1 MTAAPTDVGLSD
13 LVVDWWPP
21 EAEAS
26 DVVTAHRAA
35 DLAATLNVD
44 HEVADGGA
52 LPPLWHWTHFL
63 DRVPTRDLGAD
74 GHPREGHFL
83 PSIPNRRRM
92 FAGGRV
98 EIAEPLAVG
107 EATVRRSRL
116 LDKVVKRGRMG
127 EMLFLTLLHE
137 YYQGDELR
145 VREEQDVVYRS
156 DASTSTAPPPVN
168 RPLAKQTAPWAMTPE
183 LHPPLLF
190 RFSALTGNAHRIHY
204 DQPYTTGV
212 EGFPALV
219 VHGPLL
225 AIFMAELARTHG
237 GVVRTF
243 EFRLSRP
250 VFVTDSI
257 RVQGNP
263 SSDRRTATLEV
274 VSGDGDVHATA
285 SATFR

>member
-1 MTAAPTDVGLSD
+1 MTAAPTEVGLGD
-13 LVVDWWPP
+13 LVVHWWPP
-21 EAEAS
+21 EAEAR

-44 HEVADGGA
+44 HEVADGA

-107 EATVRRSRL
+107 EETVRRSRL
-116 LDKVVKRGRMG
+116 LDKVVKRGRRG

-156 DASTSTAPPPVN
+156 DASTSAAPPPVD
-168 RPLAKQTAPWAMTPE
+168 RPLGKQTAPWAMTPE

-190 RFSALTGNAHRIHY
+190 RFSALTGNTHRIHY
-204 DQPYTTGV
+204 DQPYATGV

-274 VSGDGDVHATA
+274 VSGDGDQHATA
-285 SATFR
+285 SATFRQ